1 MRTLI
6 AITLLGSVA
15 FAATINEECKS
26 HCMKDCLEVATGN
39 LGSTNCLM
47 MFGMG
52 PERGGWKQEGVKTT
66 VGRRSLT
73 CQESCGMT
81 CGNLCKGG
89 NVATDRY
96 YGGYGGYYGYG
107 YYG

>member
-47 MFGMG
+47 TFGM
-52 PERGGWKQEGVKTT
+52 EGWKREGGKIE
-66 VGRRSLT
+66 VGRMSLT

-81 CGNLCKGG
+81 CGNLCKPKEDGD
-89 NVATDRY
+89 VAANRY
-96 YGGYGGYYGYG
+96 GHYG
-107 YYG
+107 